1 MEPILLLFYR
11 VIDIY
16 FYILIVNIVLSWL
29 VAFNAVNMQNKFV
42 ATILYAT
49 NKLTDPLLNP
59 IRRVLPNLGGI
70 DISPIVLVLVLLFI
84 QDYIRFNLYL

>member
-29 VAFNAVNMQNKFV
+29 VAFNVVNMQNKFV
-42 ATILYAT
+42 AIILYAT
-49 NKLTDPLLNP
+49 NRLTDPLLNP

-84 QDYIRFNLYL
+84 QDYIRFNLYI